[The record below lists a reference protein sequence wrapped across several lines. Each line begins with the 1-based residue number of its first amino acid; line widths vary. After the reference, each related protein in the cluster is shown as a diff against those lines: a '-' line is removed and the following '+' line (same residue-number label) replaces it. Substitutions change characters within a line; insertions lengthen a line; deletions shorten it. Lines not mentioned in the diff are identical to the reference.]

1 VLKLE
6 INKNELELARLVKE
20 ANISPCFLC
29 TELLKFIERFLT
41 KFAEF
46 DDVPSQFHGIFLLF
60 ISVFIY
66 FIVINEIRGTYK
78 KCRQKR

>member
-1 VLKLE
+1 MLKLE

-46 DDVPSQFHGIFLLF
+46 DDVPSQFHGIFFYFSIHLF
-60 ISVFIY
+60 Y
-66 FIVINEIRGTYK
+66 CYK
-78 KCRQKR
+78 RNKGNIQ

>member
-1 VLKLE
+1 MLKLE

-46 DDVPSQFHGIFLLF
+46 DDVPSQFHGIF
-60 ISVFIY
+60 FIY
-66 FIVINEIRGTYK
+66 LFQYSFILLL
-78 KCRQKR
+78 